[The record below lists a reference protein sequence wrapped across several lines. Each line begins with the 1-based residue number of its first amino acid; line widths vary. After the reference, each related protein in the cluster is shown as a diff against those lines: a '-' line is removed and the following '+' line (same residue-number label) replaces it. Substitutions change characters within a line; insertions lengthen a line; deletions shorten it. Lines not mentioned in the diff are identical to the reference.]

1 MEIIFEIM
9 FVKGLGKRYVEF
21 NKIYINMFIYI
32 QVGGSIDRKV
42 RKVKVIGKDNLRV
55 IEMVIEVM

>member
-9 FVKGLGKRYVEF
+9 FVKGLGKRYAEF

-42 RKVKVIGKDNLRV
+42 RKVKEIGKDNLRV